1 MARLDDYSLGELI
14 IYVRQDI
21 SGLSKLPYSTEYDQK
36 IMLRDMKKLKKS
48 LNDCINKL
56 IDELTRI

>member
-21 SGLSKLPYSTEYDQK
+21 SGLSELPYSTEYDQK
-36 IMLRDMKKLKKS
+36 IMLRDMKKIKKS

-56 IDELTRI
+56 IDELTQI